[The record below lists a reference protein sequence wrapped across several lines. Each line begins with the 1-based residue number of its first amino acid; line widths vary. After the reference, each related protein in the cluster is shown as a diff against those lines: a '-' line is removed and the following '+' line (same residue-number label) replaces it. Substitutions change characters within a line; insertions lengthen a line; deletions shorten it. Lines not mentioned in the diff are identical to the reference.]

1 MRSQLYPCS
10 LPIVKESEC
19 GADGDVVD
27 AERNGVALLQGMN
40 RHLLAHYGHVWS
52 PEMKQCSDGCNAGC
66 VNQVSVMIQ
75 KVNIDTDRPDL

>member
-1 MRSQLYPCS
+1 MRSKLYPCS

-19 GADGDVVD
+19 GADRDVVD
-27 AERNGVALLQGMN
+27 AERDGVALLQGMN
-40 RHLLAHYGHVWS
+40 RHLLAHYGHIRS
-52 PEMKQCSDGCNAGC
+52 PEMKQCCDGCNAGC